1 MVCGFLAMEV
11 MMNVLSTREDGVT
24 LIPRKLSGWGLALRS
39 EDVVP
44 IYCVRGSPEYTCR
57 PGWPSGGLTPFP
69 VLTADVV
76 VGIGY
81 LGMHKMSTPSSRDH
95 PADLRNAAQ

>member
-57 PGWPSGGLTPFP
+57 PGWPSGGLTPCRFIEDCSACLVSP
-69 VLTADVV
+69 FDKVIDYKLIS
-76 VGIGY
+76 G
-81 LGMHKMSTPSSRDH
+81 LNKESK
-95 PADLRNAAQ
+95 